1 MSIIDI
7 VAKHAR
13 LTPDAP
19 ALVEIKPV
27 TGGRQEISWA
37 QLDERTNRLAD
48 SLIRMGVQK
57 GRKSI
62 SPWQE
67 FLELA

>member
-1 MSIIDI
+1 MSIIDM

-27 TGGRQEISWA
+27 TGGRQEISWI

-48 SLIRMGVQK
+48 SLIRMGVKK
-57 GRKSI
+57 GDKVFP
-62 SPWQE
+62 PW
-67 FLELA
+67 